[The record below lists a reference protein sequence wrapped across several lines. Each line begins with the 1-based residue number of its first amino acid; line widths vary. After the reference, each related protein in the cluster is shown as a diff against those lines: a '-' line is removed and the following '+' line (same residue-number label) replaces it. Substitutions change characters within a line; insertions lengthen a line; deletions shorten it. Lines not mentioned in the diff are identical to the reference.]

1 METHLR
7 LFPINLIQIHT
18 SEKNTQIQLPTE
30 KSPFSFVMSLP
41 TGSEK
46 VRCFGTDIDPEPFL
60 PAELAKNEFKP
71 IPSNIA
77 SELSTI
83 FQNIPKVKVTE
94 VVMNVTVNQ

>member
-1 METHLR
+1 M
-7 LFPINLIQIHT
+7 
-18 SEKNTQIQLPTE
+18 QIQLPTE

-60 PAELAKNEFKP
+60 PAELAQNKFKP

-77 SELSTI
+77 SELSAI
-83 FQNIPKVKVTE
+83 FQKIQKVKVTE
-94 VVMNVTVNQ
+94 VVMIVTVNQ